1 MSTFTQLLTISGEE
15 INIRPN
21 YKAKTFTIKSNGST
35 YRTFSMNAQEFEEA
49 EYNTGND
56 WMSFLRSGSYTKV
69 K

>member
-1 MSTFTQLLTISGEE
+1 MSTFTQLITISGKE

-21 YKAKTFTIKSNGST
+21 YRAKTFTIKTNGST
-35 YRTFSMNAQEFEEA
+35 YRTSGMNAREFEEA

-56 WMSFLRSGSYTKV
+56 WMKFLILGDYTKI